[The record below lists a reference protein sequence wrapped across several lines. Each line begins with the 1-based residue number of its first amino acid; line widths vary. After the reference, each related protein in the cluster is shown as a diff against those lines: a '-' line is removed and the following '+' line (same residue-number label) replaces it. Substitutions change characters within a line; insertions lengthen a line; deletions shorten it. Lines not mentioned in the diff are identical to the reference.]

1 MIGELCSLQL
11 VAKNNFK
18 CDVFASCTNNIL
30 RKFYSKVASPN
41 SAGINAFARSWDSD
55 FNFCCPPV
63 KYITHVIQHLNRV
76 AAQGVLI
83 VPVWPRITIDGKHLL
98 AMFYKHC
105 MFRPVFRKGQF
116 CDKNLFEIL
125 R

>member
-1 MIGELCSLQL
+1 M
-11 VAKNNFK
+11 
-18 CDVFASCTNNIL
+18 
-30 RKFYSKVASPN
+30 
-41 SAGINAFARSWDSD
+41 
-55 FNFCCPPV
+55 

-83 VPVWPRITIDGKHLL
+83 VPVWPAAVFWPRITIDGKHLL
-98 AMFYKHC
+98 AMFYKHS